1 MQNLGI
7 AKGDDLI
14 MCFAYTNILH
24 FEFCIPHF
32 ILGKDDPMSDAQK
45 KQNFLQ
51 GTALLAMATA
61 IVKIIGAFYKIPL
74 NAIIGEK
81 GFGYFNTAYEIY
93 NVLLMISTAGL
104 PVAMSRMISQ
114 ASSLKHYNQVRRIY
128 NTARG
133 IFLALGI
140 TGTLLMTLFCRQLAA
155 FQNQPDAWAAIGFL
169 GPCVLLICVMSTFR
183 GFFQGQSNMLPT
195 SISQVI
201 EAIVKLIVGIA
212 AAYLLLKTTGSVAL
226 AAGGAILGV
235 TASCL
240 VSAFYLFGCFRKVY
254 PDLPQTSEEP
264 RSFSNTAKG
273 LMIIAIPITLGSA
286 GLQLLTMLETKIYM
300 GRLLEFYTQAA
311 ADTMRGI
318 YGMTQTIF
326 NMPCAFI
333 TPITISIIPAITA
346 QLTTDNALEAKAT
359 EESAIRITGLISM
372 PCAFGLGLLAQPV
385 TALLGGYTGDNLVL
399 AARLMTILGFSIM
412 FNAVVLVTTAIM
424 QAHGHASRPVV
435 NMLIGGILKLAAVFL
450 LTGNPNIGI
459 VGTPVGT
466 LLCYLAISVLNIVSI
481 RSLLPHPPAIV
492 KNLIRTFLAAL
503 IMGIFVF
510 LAFTGLKAVG
520 IGSRLILCGL
530 PIAVGVAAYAIAAV
544 KIKVVTREDC
554 LLLPK
559 GEKIAKLLKL

>member
-1 MQNLGI
+1 
-7 AKGDDLI
+7 
-14 MCFAYTNILH
+14 
-24 FEFCIPHF
+24 
-32 ILGKDDPMSDAQK
+32 MSDAQK

-61 IVKIIGAFYKIPL
+61 IVKVIGALYKIPL
-74 NAIIGEK
+74 NAIIGEQ

-133 IFLALGI
+133 IFLGLGI
-140 TGTLLMTLFCRQLAA
+140 TGTLLMTLFCRQLAQ
-155 FQNQPDAWAAIGFL
+155 FQNQPDAWAAIGCL

-195 SISQVI
+195 SISQVL
-201 EAIVKLIVGIA
+201 EAVVKLIVGIVA
-212 AAYLLLKTTGSVAL
+212 ALILLKTTGSVAL

-240 VSAFYLFGCFRKVY
+240 VSSVYLFGCFRKVY
-254 PDLPQTSEEP
+254 PNLPQTREEP
-264 RSFSNTAKG
+264 RSFADTARG
-273 LMIIAIPITLGSA
+273 LLIIAIPITLGSA
-286 GLQLLTMLETKIYM
+286 GLQFLTMLETKIYM
-300 GRLLEFYTQAA
+300 GRLLLFHSQAA

-346 QLTTDNALEAKAT
+346 QLTTCRDQEAKEI
-359 EESAIRITGLISM
+359 EESAARITGLISM
-372 PCAFGLGLLAQPV
+372 PCAFGLGLLAEPV
-385 TALLGGYTGDNLVL
+385 TSLLGGYTGNNLIL
-399 AARLMTILGFSIM
+399 ATRLMTILGFSIM
-412 FNAVVLVTTAIM
+412 FNAVVLMTTAIM
-424 QAHGHASRPVV
+424 QAHGHAGRPVI
-435 NMLIGGILKLAAVFL
+435 NMLIGGLLKLAAVFL
-450 LTGNPNIGI
+450 LTGNPHIGI

-466 LLCYLAISVLNIVSI
+466 LLCYLAICILNLYSI
-481 RSLLPHPPAIV
+481 RTLLENPPSLV
-492 KNLIRTFLAAL
+492 KHLLRPFFAAA
-503 IMGIFVF
+503 IMGVFVF
-510 LAFTGLKAVG
+510 ATLTVLKYAG
-520 IGSRLILCGL
+520 ISSRLILCGG
-530 PIAVGVAAYAIAAV
+530 PIAVGVLVYVFAAV

>member
-1 MQNLGI
+1 
-7 AKGDDLI
+7 
-14 MCFAYTNILH
+14 
-24 FEFCIPHF
+24 
-32 ILGKDDPMSDAQK
+32 MSESSK
-45 KQNFLQ
+45 KQSFLH

-61 IVKIIGAFYKIPL
+61 IVKVIGALYKIPL
-74 NAIIGEK
+74 NAIIGAQ

-128 NTARG
+128 STARG
-133 IFLALGI
+133 IFLGLGI

-169 GPCVLLICVMSTFR
+169 GPCVLLICIMSTFR

-212 AAYLLLKTTGSVAL
+212 AAWILLKSTGSVAL

-235 TASCL
+235 TASCM
-240 VSAFYLFGCFRKVY
+240 VSSVYLFGCFRKVY
-254 PDLPQTSEEP
+254 PQLPQTGDEA
-264 RSFSNTAKG
+264 RSFADTAKG

-286 GLQLLTMLETKIYM
+286 GLQFLTMLETKIYM
-300 GRLLEFYTQAA
+300 GRLLAFYTQSA

-346 QLTTDNALEAKAT
+346 QLTTCNDLEAKAT

-399 AARLMTILGFSIM
+399 ATKLMTILGFSIM
-412 FNAVVLVTTAIM
+412 FNASVLVTTAIM
-424 QAHGHASRPVV
+424 QAHGHATRPVI
-435 NMLIGGILKLAAVFL
+435 NMLIGGVLKLAAVFL

-466 LLCYLAISVLNIVSI
+466 LLCYIAIAVLNISSI
-481 RSLLPHPPAIV
+481 RSLLDHPPAIL
-492 KNLIRTFLAAL
+492 KNLIRTFLAAV

-510 LAFTGLKAVG
+510 AAFTGLKMIG
-520 IGSRLILCGL
+520 ITSRLILCGL
-530 PIAVGVAAYAIAAV
+530 PIAVGVVAYAIAAV
-544 KIKVVTREDC
+544 KIKVVTRDDC

-559 GEKIAKLLKL
+559 GEKIARLLKL

>member
-1 MQNLGI
+1 
-7 AKGDDLI
+7 
-14 MCFAYTNILH
+14 
-24 FEFCIPHF
+24 
-32 ILGKDDPMSDAQK
+32 MSDAQK

-61 IVKIIGAFYKIPL
+61 IVKVIGALYKIPL
-74 NAIIGEK
+74 NAIIGTQ

-128 NTARG
+128 HTARG
-133 IFLALGI
+133 IFLGLGI
-140 TGTLLMTLFCRQLAA
+140 TGTLLMTLFCRQLAQ

-169 GPCVLLICVMSTFR
+169 GPCVLLICIMSTFR

-195 SISQVI
+195 SISQVL
-201 EAIVKLIVGIA
+201 EAIVKLIVGIV
-212 AAYLLLKTTGSVAL
+212 AAYVLLKTTGSVAL

-235 TASCL
+235 TMSCL
-240 VSAFYLFGCFRKVY
+240 VSSLYLFGCFRKVY
-254 PDLPQTSEEP
+254 PQLPQTQEEP
-264 RSFSNTAKG
+264 RSYSDTAKG
-273 LMIIAIPITLGSA
+273 LLIIAIPITLGSA
-286 GLQLLTMLETKIYM
+286 GLQFLTMLETKIYM
-300 GRLLEFYTQAA
+300 GRLLEFYSQSA
-311 ADTMRGI
+311 ADNMRGI

-346 QLTTDNALEAKAT
+346 QLTTCKEAEAKET
-359 EESAIRITGLISM
+359 EESAVRITGLISM
-372 PCAFGLGLLAQPV
+372 PCAFGLGLLAEPV
-385 TALLGGYTGDNLVL
+385 TALLGGYSGDNLAL
-399 AARLMTILGFSIM
+399 ATKLMTILGFSIM

-424 QAHGHASRPVV
+424 QAHGHAGRPVI
-435 NMLIGGILKLAAVFL
+435 NMLIGGVLKLAAVYI
-450 LTGNPNIGI
+450 LTGNRNIGI

-466 LLCYLAISVLNIVSI
+466 LLCYVAIAILNIYSI
-481 RSLLPHPPAIV
+481 RTLLAHPPAIV
-492 KNLIRTFLAAL
+492 RNLARPFFASV

-510 LAFTGLKAVG
+510 ASFTGLKMLG
-520 IGSRLILCGL
+520 ITSRLILCAL
-530 PIAVGVAAYAIAAV
+530 PIVIGVLVYVVAAV

>member
-1 MQNLGI
+1 
-7 AKGDDLI
+7 
-14 MCFAYTNILH
+14 
-24 FEFCIPHF
+24 
-32 ILGKDDPMSDAQK
+32 MSDAQK

-61 IVKIIGAFYKIPL
+61 IVKVIGALYKIPL
-74 NAIIGEK
+74 NAIIGTQ

-128 NTARG
+128 HTARG
-133 IFLALGI
+133 IFLGLGV

-169 GPCVLLICVMSTFR
+169 GPCVLLICIMSTFR

-195 SISQVI
+195 SISQVL
-201 EAIVKLIVGIA
+201 EAVVKLIVGMIA
-212 AAYLLLKTTGSVAL
+212 ALVLLKTTGSIPL

-240 VSAFYLFGCFRKVY
+240 VSSLYLFSCFRKTY
-254 PDLPQTSEEP
+254 GLLPATTEEP
-264 RSFSNTAKG
+264 RSYADTAKG
-273 LMIIAIPITLGSA
+273 LMIIAIPITIGSA

-300 GRLLEFYTQAA
+300 GQLLNLNYSQAA

-346 QLTTDNALEAKAT
+346 HLTLCNDSEAKET

-372 PCAFGLGLLAQPV
+372 PCAFGLGLLAEPV

-399 AARLMTILGFSIM
+399 ATRLMTILGFSIM
-412 FNAVVLVTTAIM
+412 FNAVVLVTNAIM
-424 QAHGHASRPVV
+424 QAHGYAGRPVI
-435 NMLIGGILKLAAVFL
+435 NMLIGGFLKLAAVFV
-450 LTGNPNIGI
+450 LTGNPHIGI
-459 VGTPVGT
+459 VGTPLGT
-466 LLCYLAISVLNIVSI
+466 LLCYLAISALNIGSI
-481 RSLLPHPPAIV
+481 RALLQHPPAILR
-492 KNLIRTFLAAL
+492 NLVRPFLAAL
-503 IMGIFVF
+503 VMGIFVLASF
-510 LAFTGLKAVG
+510 LGLKTLG
-520 IGSRLILCGL
+520 ITSRLILCGA
-530 PIAVGVAAYAIAAV
+530 PIAVGVVMYVLAAV
-544 KIKVVTREDC
+544 KFKVVTRQDC

>member
-1 MQNLGI
+1 
-7 AKGDDLI
+7 
-14 MCFAYTNILH
+14 
-24 FEFCIPHF
+24 
-32 ILGKDDPMSDAQK
+32 MSDAQK

-128 NTARG
+128 STARG
-133 IFLALGI
+133 IFLGLGI

-169 GPCVLLICVMSTFR
+169 GPCVLLICIMSTFR
-183 GFFQGQSNMLPT
+183 GFFQGQGNMLPT

-212 AAYLLLKTTGSVAL
+212 AAWLLLKSTGSVAL

-235 TASCL
+235 TASCM
-240 VSAFYLFGCFRKVY
+240 VSSVYLFGCFRKVY
-254 PDLPQTSEEP
+254 PHMDQTDDKP
-264 RSFSNTAKG
+264 RSFGDTAKG

-286 GLQLLTMLETKIYM
+286 GLQFLTMLETKIYM

-333 TPITISIIPAITA
+333 TPITISIIPAITS
-346 QLTTDNALEAKAT
+346 QLTTCHDLEAKAT

-385 TALLGGYTGDNLVL
+385 TALLGGYTGDNLIL
-399 AARLMTILGFSIM
+399 ATKLMTILGFSIM

-424 QAHGHASRPVV
+424 QAHGHATRPVI
-435 NMLIGGILKLAAVFL
+435 NMLIGGVLKLAAVFI

-466 LLCYLAISVLNIVSI
+466 LMCYLAISVLNIYSI
-481 RSLLPHPPAIV
+481 RSLLEHPPAIL

-510 LAFTGLKAVG
+510 AAFTALKMTG
-520 IGSRLILCGL
+520 ITSRLLLCGI
-530 PIAVGVAAYAIAAV
+530 PIAVGVLAYAIAAV

>member
-1 MQNLGI
+1 
-7 AKGDDLI
+7 
-14 MCFAYTNILH
+14 
-24 FEFCIPHF
+24 
-32 ILGKDDPMSDAQK
+32 MSDAQK

-133 IFLALGI
+133 IFLGLGI
-140 TGTLLMTLFCRQLAA
+140 TGTLLMTIFCRQLAA

-169 GPCVLLICVMSTFR
+169 GPCVLLICIMSTFR

-212 AAYLLLKTTGSVAL
+212 AAWLLLKSTGSVAL

-240 VSAFYLFGCFRKVY
+240 VSSFYLFGCFRKVY
-254 PDLPQTSEEP
+254 PSLPVTAEEP
-264 RSFSNTAKG
+264 RSFADTAKG

-300 GRLLEFYTQAA
+300 GRLLEFYTQGA

-346 QLTTDNALEAKAT
+346 QLTTCHELEAKAT

-399 AARLMTILGFSIM
+399 ATKLMTILGFSIM

-424 QAHGHASRPVV
+424 QAHGHATRPVI
-435 NMLIGGILKLAAVFL
+435 NMLIGGVLKLAAVFL

-466 LLCYLAISVLNIVSI
+466 LLCYLAISVLNIYSI
-481 RSLLPHPPAIV
+481 RTLLDHPPAIL

-503 IMGIFVF
+503 IMGVFVF
-510 LAFTGLKAVG
+510 AAFTGLKTIG
-520 IGSRLILCGL
+520 ITSRLILCGA
-530 PIAVGVAAYAIAAV
+530 PIAVGVLTYAIAAV

>member
-1 MQNLGI
+1 
-7 AKGDDLI
+7 
-14 MCFAYTNILH
+14 
-24 FEFCIPHF
+24 
-32 ILGKDDPMSDAQK
+32 MSDAQK

-61 IVKIIGAFYKIPL
+61 IVKVIGALYKIPL
-74 NAIIGEK
+74 NAIIGEQ

-114 ASSLKHYNQVRRIY
+114 ASSLGHYNQVRRIY

-133 IFLALGI
+133 IFLGLGI
-140 TGTLLMTLFCRQLAA
+140 SGSLLMTLFCRQLAV
-155 FQNQPDAWAAIGFL
+155 FQNQPDAWAAIGCL
-169 GPCVLLICVMSTFR
+169 GPCVLLICIMSTYR

-195 SISQVI
+195 SISQVL
-201 EAIVKLIVGIA
+201 EAVVKLIVGMIA
-212 AAYLLLKTTGSVAL
+212 AIALLKITGSIPL

-235 TASCL
+235 TASCM
-240 VSAFYLFGCFRKVY
+240 VSAIYLFSRFRKSY
-254 PDLPQTSEEP
+254 KFLPITQEEP
-264 RSFSNTAKG
+264 RTYSDTTKG
-273 LMIIAIPITLGSA
+273 LLIIAIPITLGSA

-300 GRLLEFYTQAA
+300 GQLLLHHSQSA

-346 QLTTDNALEAKAT
+346 QLTLCNYAEAKAT

-372 PCAFGLGLLAQPV
+372 PCAFGLGLLSEPV
-385 TALLGGYTGDNLVL
+385 TALLGGYTGANLAL
-399 AARLMTILGFSIM
+399 ATKLMAILGFSIM

-424 QAHGHASRPVV
+424 QAHAHAGRPVI
-435 NMLIGGILKLAAVFL
+435 NMLIGGLLKLAAVFI
-450 LTGNPNIGI
+450 LTGNPNVGI
-459 VGTPVGT
+459 VGTPTGT
-466 LLCYLAISVLNIVSI
+466 LLCYLAISVLNIYSI
-481 RSLLPHPPAIV
+481 RTLLDHPPAIV
-492 KNLIRTFLAAL
+492 KNLLRPFLSAL

-510 LAFTGLKAVG
+510 ASFTGLKALG
-520 IGSRLILCGL
+520 ITSRLILCGL
-530 PIAVGVAAYAIAAV
+530 PIFVGVVVYVVAAV

>member
-1 MQNLGI
+1 
-7 AKGDDLI
+7 
-14 MCFAYTNILH
+14 
-24 FEFCIPHF
+24 
-32 ILGKDDPMSDAQK
+32 MSEAQK

-61 IVKIIGAFYKIPL
+61 IVKVIGAFYKIPL

-133 IFLALGI
+133 IFLGLGI

-169 GPCVLLICVMSTFR
+169 GPCVLLICIMSTFR
-183 GFFQGQSNMLPT
+183 GFIQGQSNMLPT
-195 SISQVI
+195 SISQVL
-201 EAIVKLIVGIA
+201 EAFVKLIVGIA
-212 AAYLLLKTTGSVAL
+212 AAWLLLKTTGSVAL

-240 VSAFYLFGCFRKVY
+240 VSSVYLFGCFRKVY
-254 PDLPQTSEEP
+254 PRMAQTDDEP
-264 RSFSNTAKG
+264 RSFMDTAKG
-273 LMIIAIPITLGSA
+273 LMVIAIPITLGSA

-300 GRLLEFYTQAA
+300 GRLLEFYTQSA

-346 QLTTDNALEAKAT
+346 QLTTCHDLEAKAT

-399 AARLMTILGFSIM
+399 ATKLMTILGFSIM

-424 QAHGHASRPVV
+424 QAHGHATRPVI
-435 NMLIGGILKLAAVFL
+435 NMLIGGVLKLAAVFM

-466 LLCYLAISVLNIVSI
+466 LLCYLAIAVLNIYSI
-481 RSLLPHPPAIV
+481 RTLLEHPPAIL
-492 KNLIRTFLAAL
+492 KNLIRTFLAAV

-510 LAFTGLKAVG
+510 AAFTGLKVVG
-520 IGSRLILCGL
+520 ITSRLILCGA
-530 PIAVGVAAYAIAAV
+530 PIAVGVVAYVLAAV